1 MTPWGVITIGAS
13 WEARMP
19 GAPGLQGA
27 EEARGGKVRA
37 SLSQVG
43 GQGLRRGKWGSFAIP
58 LFLTPPQPWVTES
71 LQITPHMC
79 PLLSTSQAHPGPD
92 RHSLSPRPLRAFLT
106 ADLAAY
112 TLLHVLRKESS

>member
-27 EEARGGKVRA
+27 EEAGGGKVRA

-43 GQGLRRGKWGSFAIP
+43 GQGLRRGNMGVIRYTP
-58 LFLTPPQPWVTES
+58 LSHPPQPWVTES

-79 PLLSTSQAHPGPD
+79 PLLSTSQAHPWSD
-92 RHSLSPRPLRAFLT
+92 HHSLSPRPPRAFLT